1 MPRACNSGC
10 ICSAVIRTCIGE
22 GGCIFSHQSMHS
34 GCVNVWGEEERRPW
48 PAAEDAVA
56 VIRACTGEGGVTP
69 RSHGRGCIRSHLGK
83 CRAVTVVG
91 A

>member
-48 PAAEDAVA
+48 PAAEDAVGCSYQGMH
-56 VIRACTGEGGVTP
+56 RRR
-69 RSHGRGCIRSHLGK
+69 RSDAQVPWQRMHSQSSW
-83 CRAVTVVG
+83 
-91 A
+91 